1 VNVPEQERKKKL
13 DDRSKKVV
21 FLGYAEN
28 SKGYK
33 CFDPITKKVVKRR
46 DVEFEA
52 DASWGFRIQEGE
64 TSGFLPYL
72 EEF

>member
-1 VNVPEQERKKKL
+1 M
-13 DDRSKKVV
+13 V

-28 SKGYK
+28 SKEYK
-33 CFDPITKKVVKRR
+33 CFDPITKKVVKCR